1 MITGTDFGGTQG
13 DAGFPARDIR
23 SDSGT
28 TNLATPPPSR
38 LEPYPFKNAPPGPN
52 QPSKAVD
59 SLGSE
64 EIEIPESPGTV
75 R

>member
-13 DAGFPARDIR
+13 DTGFSARDLP
-23 SDSGT
+23 SDLGIT
-28 TNLATPPPSR
+28 LATPPPTR
-38 LEPYPFKNAPPGPN
+38 LEPSPFGNRPPGAN

-59 SLGSE
+59 SLGSD

-75 R
+75 